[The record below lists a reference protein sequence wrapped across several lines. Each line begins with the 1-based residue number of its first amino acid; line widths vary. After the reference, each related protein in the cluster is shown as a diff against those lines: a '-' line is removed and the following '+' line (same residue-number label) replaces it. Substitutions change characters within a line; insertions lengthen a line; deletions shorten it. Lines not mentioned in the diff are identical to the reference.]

1 MNYIMRS
8 GCLSKEQS
16 SEVMAKIKSTI
27 TGPVKKILL
36 SDAEYHTD
44 IRRLN
49 PPPKRSGDVRFRE
62 YIFADQKD
70 TRMTGRP
77 GYADGEDPLVTGW
90 PVCRLPRVDHARIMI
105 GNEEYVLTMHNPR
118 NYSMKDRNGCVVLQ
132 LLHRGLSGGWQMR
145 DDRGFAIE
153 LLCGIFAFCRYLE
166 QENEFLI
173 V

>member
-1 MNYIMRS
+1 MNYIMKS
-8 GCLSKEQS
+8 GCLSREQS
-16 SEVMAKIKSTI
+16 GEVLAKIKNTV
-27 TGPVKKILL
+27 TGSVRKIALPD
-36 SDAEYHTD
+36 SAYHTE
-44 IRRLN
+44 IRSLN
-49 PPPKRSGDVRFRE
+49 PPERSSDMRFRE
-62 YIFADQKD
+62 YILADRGK

-118 NYSMKDRNGCVVLQ
+118 NYSMKDRNGCVILQ

-153 LLCGIFAFCRYLE
+153 LLCGIFAFCRYIE

>member
-1 MNYIMRS
+1 MNYIMKS
-8 GCLSKEQS
+8 GCLSREQS
-16 SEVMAKIKSTI
+16 GEVLAKIKNTVTGSVRKI
-27 TGPVKKILL
+27 TLPD
-36 SDAEYHTD
+36 SAYHTE
-44 IRRLN
+44 IRSLN
-49 PPPKRSGDVRFRE
+49 PPERSSDMRFRE
-62 YIFADQKD
+62 YILADRGR

-105 GNEEYVLTMHNPR
+105 ENEEYVLTMHNPR
-118 NYSMKDRNGCVVLQ
+118 NYSMKDRNGCVILQ
-132 LLHRGLSGGWQMR
+132 LQHRGLSGGWQMR